1 MRIQGKLALNVTR
14 ALHETGVFALLDRR
28 RDSVEVSKADKQ
40 RSFSSCGEDLFFQEY
55 FGSHRG
61 TYIDI
66 GGNHPLRDSS
76 TYLLYRMGW
85 TGVVV
90 EPIQRLYEKHKQ
102 LRPKDIQVLAASG
115 ECRGSLTFYEMIPSV
130 LSTCDAGRARL
141 YLSKGEALIH
151 RQYTVPVLTVSDIC
165 QQYLA
170 GRPVDLL
177 SIDTEGHDLAV
188 LRGIDWREV
197 RPQMVVCEAHDG
209 QVAAAT
215 TDLFA
220 AQGYRHVKSLGYN
233 LMFARH

>member
-1 MRIQGKLALNVTR
+1 MLLQGRLALNVTR

-28 RDSVEVSKADKQ
+28 RDSVEVSKANKQ
-40 RSFSSCGEDLFFQEY
+40 RSFSACGEDLFLQEY
-55 FGSHRG
+55 FGKVDG

-102 LRPKDIQVLAASG
+102 FRPKDIQVLAAGG
-115 ECRGSLTFYEMIPSV
+115 ESCGSLTFYEMIPSV
-130 LSTCDAGRARL
+130 LSTCDSERAKL
-141 YLSKGEALIH
+141 ALSKGEALLH
-151 RQYTVPVLTVSDIC
+151 RQYTVPVITVSDIYRK
-165 QQYLA
+165 YLA

-188 LRGIDWREV
+188 LRGVDWREI
-197 RPQMVVCEAHDG
+197 RPRMVICEAHNA

-220 AQGYRHVKSLGYN
+220 AQGYQHVKSLGYN
-233 LMFARH
+233 LMFVSR